1 MLSGSDFGTGGPS
14 EDRGSG
20 SGQNGEEEGGE
31 ERRLIIFL
39 LEQQHSASI

>member
-1 MLSGSDFGTGGPS
+1 MLSGSDFGTGPS
-14 EDRGSG
+14 DRGSG
-20 SGQNGEEEGGE
+20 SGQNGEEEKGGE